1 LTETEFELALALKYD
16 ELINTQAERDE
27 LLNQLDSARHSIE
40 VLEKRVA
47 QITKQRDASLTLN
60 KFYETDRKHL
70 HLELDNERQYQV
82 SMEHLWAHDR
92 ELISTLRSRIE
103 DLELELY
110 DMNALYGQVK
120 DGLEAKL
127 AKAMKALRL
136 YVSKEKGVL
145 HTADVVLA
153 EIDKQ

>member
-1 LTETEFELALALKYD
+1 
-16 ELINTQAERDE
+16 
-27 LLNQLDSARHSIE
+27 

-82 SMEHLWAHDR
+82 CMEDLWAHDR
-92 ELISTLRSRIE
+92 EVISNLRSRVE
-103 DLELELY
+103 ELEHELY

-120 DGLEAKL
+120 DSLEAKL
-127 AKAMKALRL
+127 AKAVGAMRKLNRRNDSLDTFNSA
-136 YVSKEKGVL
+136 VDEIV
-145 HTADVVLA
+145 TAVLA
-153 EIDKQ
+153 ELEKTE